1 LRKSSA
7 PVFLAGVEEEIL
19 NIGEVPCL
27 DPAIFIFF
35 LGGGG

>member
-27 DPAIFIFF
+27 DPAILFI
-35 LGGGG
+35 

>member
-27 DPAIFIFF
+27 DPAIFFF
-35 LGGGG
+35 FGGGG